1 MIKLSDEIY
10 KAIKKFTN
18 LSRREFKQLTK
29 EVMEKYEI
37 IPKKEQKEYQIPVL
51 LEKFIFS
58 LRTEKKSEKTLAGY
72 RLQIA
77 KFNERVN
84 KDIRRISTDDIR
96 EYISYLVNTR
106 KNADGTVN
114 NYLHILQ
121 SFFKWCI
128 VEGYINQNPVARI
141 KINNFKPKRN
151 RVGLDGEKL
160 EAVKYACED
169 LREKLILE
177 LYVSTG
183 CRLSEIAEID
193 IKDVNPKE
201 RSIEVIG
208 KGNKKR
214 TVFCS
219 EKCKLLM
226 EEYMKKEEIT
236 DGALL
241 RSSKKPHGRLK
252 PSAIQSIIKE
262 IGERVHIK
270 LYPHLLRHTFATN
283 GRKHGMSL
291 EAIQVLLGHSSIT
304 TTQIYAKEDME
315 KIRNEYNRIA

>member
-51 LEKFIFS
+51 REKFIFS

-160 EAVKYACED
+160 EAVKYACDD

-177 LYVSTG
+177 LYVST
-183 CRLSEIAEID
+183 
-193 IKDVNPKE
+193 
-201 RSIEVIG
+201 
-208 KGNKKR
+208 
-214 TVFCS
+214 
-219 EKCKLLM
+219 
-226 EEYMKKEEIT
+226 
-236 DGALL
+236 
-241 RSSKKPHGRLK
+241 
-252 PSAIQSIIKE
+252 
-262 IGERVHIK
+262 
-270 LYPHLLRHTFATN
+270 
-283 GRKHGMSL
+283 
-291 EAIQVLLGHSSIT
+291 
-304 TTQIYAKEDME
+304 
-315 KIRNEYNRIA
+315 